1 MIDFQYFEGGLVR
14 EPDVRT
20 TNQGSGVVS
29 FTLAQTAAKKLDD
42 GSWETTRARYLPVTM
57 FDTDRAQWSQVLG
70 GLPKGT
76 KLVVRGQLVT
86 RQWGQNGHKRERL
99 EVNAV
104 HAYVDASSA
113 SQQPA
118 QTAQATPQD
127 VWGQPANPP
136 SSPQGGFGQQD
147 ENPPF

>member
-1 MIDFQYFEGGLVR
+1 MIDYQYFEGGLVR
-14 EPDVRT
+14 EPDVHT

-57 FDTDRAQWSQVLG
+57 FDTDRVQWSQVLG
-70 GLPKGT
+70 RLPKGT

-86 RQWGQNGHKRERL
+86 RQWEQNGQKRQRL
-99 EVNAV
+99 EVNAA
-104 HAYVDASSA
+104 HAYVDASNA
-113 SQQPA
+113 SQQPT
-118 QTAQATPQD
+118 QTAQVTPQD
-127 VWGQPANPP
+127 AWGSPSNVT

-147 ENPPF
+147 EVPF

>member
-57 FDTDRAQWSQVLG
+57 FDTDRVQWSQVLG

-86 RQWGQNGHKRERL
+86 RQWEQNGQRRERL
-99 EVNAV
+99 EVNAAHV
-104 HAYVDASSA
+104 YVDASNA

-118 QTAQATPQD
+118 QTTQD
-127 VWGQPANPP
+127 TTDAWSNSPNGP
-136 SSPQGGFGQQD
+136 SSPQGGFGQIS